1 MLKEKI
7 YAFFLR
13 NEKGKING
21 IRLES
26 VGNSVY
32 DGGMSPRTACFLL
45 SLLLGMTACSPSPRR
60 LIHRGEQALAAGEPA
75 LAAEKLAQGL
85 EGRMDDPDAAPYWL
99 KLGVARSRAGL
110 GGVEEAL
117 RTAVAFA
124 EHDPLARMNLG
135 VFLLEA
141 GVWMEARME
150 FQAALEVAEDPL
162 PAAEFLAETLVRQG
176 QTAEARRLLLP
187 FAELSPGLRLRT
199 SLAAL
204 EPDPAEAIRMLEA
217 VLAEDA
223 AFAPAAWNLAV
234 LLDRQGL
241 QPGRAVFNY
250 ERFLLLEPQHPEAA
264 AVRRRVEGL
273 KTRLGQQ
280 PANVD
285 PFLRQFQQDLAE
297 VERLGREG
305 AVQQALMLAL
315 RAGVTAGRQQRP
327 DLEETALRTA
337 VRVAPLEARAHF
349 ALARLLIQQGRPREG
364 RQVLETSARLA
375 GENPAALG
383 QIADLFETGLQDAA
397 AARRIRAQMP

>member
-1 MLKEKI
+1 
-7 YAFFLR
+7 
-13 NEKGKING
+13 
-21 IRLES
+21 
-26 VGNSVY
+26 
-32 DGGMSPRTACFLL
+32 MSPRTACFLL
-45 SLLLGMTACSPSPRR
+45 SLLLGMTACRPSPRR
-60 LIHRGEQALAAGEPA
+60 LIHRGEQALAAGDPA

-135 VFLLEA
+135 VFLLEV

-150 FQAALEVAEDPL
+150 FQAALDVAEDPL

-176 QTAEARRLLLP
+176 QTAEARRVLLP
-187 FAELSPGLRLRT
+187 LAELSPSLRLRT

-204 EPDPAEAIRMLEA
+204 EPDPAQAIRMLEA

-241 QPGRAVFNY
+241 HPGRAVFNY

-285 PFLRQFQQDLAE
+285 PFLRQFQQDLTE

-305 AVQQALMLAL
+305 AVPQALMLAL
-315 RAGVTAGRQQRP
+315 RAGVAAGRQQRP
-327 DLEETALRTA
+327 DLEESALRTA
-337 VRVAPLEARAHF
+337 VRVAPQEARAHF

-364 RQVLETSARLA
+364 RQVLEEAARLA
-375 GENPAALG
+375 AGNAAALT
-383 QIADLFETGLQDAA
+383 QIAELFESGLRDPA